1 MVNNYKENK
10 TMIRVSIN
18 GFGRIGRN
26 FLRCLL
32 LDPQALKKISVV
44 AINIGPAKADFV
56 AHMFKYDSL
65 MGTYPGSVAMEGDE
79 LVVDGHR
86 FKIFAEPDP
95 AHLPWEQLAI
105 DWVVEC
111 TGKFTKREGAAK
123 HVAAGAKKVL
133 ISAPAKDE
141 DVTIIPGVNDG
152 AYNAQNHNIVSLGS
166 CTTNAFVTML
176 RVMHDTFVVEHCTM
190 TTIHSYT
197 NSQVLL
203 DVEDKDLRRSRAAA
217 LNIIPTTTG
226 AMKMVA
232 KVLPELAGKIEAL
245 SIRVPVA
252 KVSLIDM
259 TFTTKKP
266 VTAQAINDAFM
277 MSAHGQF
284 KNILDVTM
292 LPLVSCDYSGNS
304 YSAVVDGLLTAACGQ
319 NIGKAFGWYDNE
331 WGYSCRLRDFLANN
345 G

>member
-1 MVNNYKENK
+1 
-10 TMIRVSIN
+10 MIRVAIS
-18 GFGRIGRN
+18 GFGRIGRT
-26 FLRCLL
+26 FLRCVLQN
-32 LDPQALKKISVV
+32 PQALKKISVV
-44 AINIGPAKADFV
+44 AINIGPAKAEFV

-65 MGTYPGSVAMEGDE
+65 MGIYPGEVAMEGNE

-86 FKIFAEPDP
+86 FAILAESDP
-95 AHLPWEQLAI
+95 AQLPWQTFNI

-111 TGKFTKREGAAK
+111 SGKFTKREGALK
-123 HVAAGAKKVL
+123 HIQAGAKKVL

-141 DVTIIPGVNDG
+141 DVTIIPGVNDAG
-152 AYNAQNHNIVSLGS
+152 YDPKTHAIVSLGS

-176 RVMHDTFVVEHCTM
+176 KVMHDTFSVEHCTM
-190 TTIHSYT
+190 TTIHAYT

-232 KVLPELAGKIEAL
+232 KVIPELAGKVEAL

-259 TFTTKKP
+259 TFTTRNP
-266 VTAQAINDAFM
+266 VTAQAINAAF
-277 MSAHGQF
+277 AHAAQGDLN
-284 KNILDVTM
+284 NILDITM
-292 LPLVSCDYSGNS
+292 LPLVSCDFSGNS
-304 YSAVVDGLLTAACGQ
+304 YSAVVDGLLTATCGQ

-331 WGYSCRLRDFLANN
+331 WGYSCRLRDFLVNK